1 MMVRFEIDDVA
12 DFVVVGTGAGG
23 ATAARVL
30 SAAGHSV
37 VMLEEGGWLRSQ
49 ERPRDMVGAMADAMR
64 DAGAQATRDAAP
76 MPLLQGV
83 AVGGSTAINSGII
96 WRLPEDVREEWA
108 REHGLSELVDARAL
122 DGAFDAIER
131 DLEVSE
137 TAEELLGRNGA
148 LMRQAAEARGLP
160 GRAMVRNSKRCEG
173 SGECLQG
180 CRTEARRSMDVSYVP
195 MALRDGAR
203 LHTHCRV
210 HSVERRWGRAV
221 GVVGDV
227 LDAQRKPRARF
238 RVRARRGVIVAAGV
252 LHTPLIL
259 LRSGLRG
266 PVGQRFQAHPG
277 SAVVGRFSEPVG
289 RGPGATQAYE
299 IPMRAQGFKIESLA
313 MPPEMLSARLPGVG
327 AEWLERLAHLDHH
340 AHWVAQCRFEAHG
353 RVRVGFD
360 GRPAVTYHP
369 TARDVRVL
377 LDGLALVAELL
388 FEVGAQEVYPGV
400 HGVPEVLRSIDEVRA
415 LRNPA
420 LARGDLH
427 MVASHLFG
435 TAVAGRSARA
445 SVVDPALEAHALRG
459 LFVMDAS
466 VFPTNLGVNP
476 QHSIMGVVH
485 RASSQLANR
494 ERVGGRRRA
503 S

>member
-1 MMVRFEIDDVA
+1 MARFEIDDVA

-37 VMLEEGGWLRSQ
+37 LMLEEGGWLRT
-49 ERPRDMVGAMADAMR
+49 EDRPRDMVGAMAASMR

-96 WRLPEDVREEWA
+96 WRLPEDVRTSWT
-108 REHGLSELVDARAL
+108 RDHGLGELVDARGL
-122 DGAFDAIER
+122 DAAFDAIER
-131 DLEVSE
+131 DLEVAE
-137 TAEELLGRNGA
+137 TSDDLLGHNGG
-148 LMRQAAEARGLP
+148 LMRTAAERRGLP

-180 CRTEARRSMDVSYVP
+180 CLTEARRSMDVSYVP
-195 MALRDGAR
+195 MAMRDGAR

-210 HSVERRWGRAV
+210 SHVERRWGRAV

-227 LDAQRKPRARF
+227 LGADRKPSGRF
-238 RVRARRGVIVAAGV
+238 RVRARRGVIIAAGV
-252 LHTPLIL
+252 LHTPVIL

-266 PVGQRFQAHPG
+266 QVGKRFQAHPG
-277 SAVVGRFSEPVG
+277 SAIVGRFAHAVG
-289 RGPGATQAYE
+289 QGGGATQAYE
-299 IPMRAQGFKIESLA
+299 IPMRARGFKIESLS
-313 MPPEMLSARLPGVG
+313 MPPEMLTARLPGVG
-327 AEWLERLAHLDHH
+327 AEWMERIAQLDHH
-340 AHWVAQCRFEAHG
+340 AHWVAQCRFEAMG

-369 TARDVRVL
+369 TARDVGVL
-377 LDGLALVAELL
+377 LDGLALVAELM
-388 FEVGAQEVYPGV
+388 FEVGAEEVYPGV
-400 HGVPEVLRSIDEVRA
+400 HGVPEVLRSVDEVAA
-415 LRNPA
+415 LRRPGITRA
-420 LARGDLH
+420 DLH

-435 TAVAGRSARA
+435 TAVAGRSARD
-445 SVVDPALEAHALRG
+445 SVVGPSLEAHALRG
-459 LFVMDAS
+459 LYVMDAS

-485 RASSQLANR
+485 RASAQLANQ
-494 ERVGGRRRA
+494 ERAGRWRWA